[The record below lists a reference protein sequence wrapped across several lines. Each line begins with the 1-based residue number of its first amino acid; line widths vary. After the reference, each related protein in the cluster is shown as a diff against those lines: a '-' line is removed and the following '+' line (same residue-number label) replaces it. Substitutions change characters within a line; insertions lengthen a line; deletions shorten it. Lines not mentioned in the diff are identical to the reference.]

1 MQEITSFDLKTPQ
14 ASSALWKVFS
24 IITVISAAPLLAL
37 SIVSILLF
45 GTMLPNELS
54 LIGVMITLVPGALG
68 VAGFVG
74 LVSSINTPPNA
85 QNREKVRATSYL
97 MGCGLTVLVI
107 IMVPFT
113 WLWPVAILP
122 LVMGASYIIG
132 DIREADK
139 LTII

>member
-1 MQEITSFDLKTPQ
+1 MQEITSSDLKTPQ
-14 ASSALWKVFS
+14 TTSILWKVFS

-37 SIVSILLF
+37 SIISILLF
-45 GTMLPNELS
+45 GTMIPNELS
-54 LIGVMITLVPGALG
+54 FIGVMITLVPGALG

-85 QNREKVRATSYL
+85 QDREKVRTTSYL
-97 MGCGLTVLVI
+97 MGCGVTVLAI
-107 IMVPFT
+107 IMIPFT

-122 LVMGASYIIG
+122 IVMGACYICG
-132 DIREADK
+132 DIREADR